1 MSGDSEC
8 ERTDPIRDYCLS
20 AASLVWFFRSMT
32 GNSTTANQEGA
43 MLRSGFEQAY
53 TEGQLLSI
61 LIWTFFQPV
70 FWNCPHWMLCLFM
83 WHSDG
88 LESFLGVTPPS
99 PDGFWDWLQLRPQS
113 VECLTVNDQLC
124 RDLFDLYKCWQTK
137 RTNTFHFFLFG
148 KTVILLR
155 IKIKVSNFSELWGQ
169 SCRTDRTQRTL
180 AGVSGCALRPLSI
193 TP

>member
-1 MSGDSEC
+1 MWEDRSDPWLLFVSCIVGLVFPEHDREQYHSKSRGGDVAQWV
-8 ERTDPIRDYCLS
+8 RTSVYCRSVVVHFNMDIFPTSFLELS
-20 AASLVWFFRSMT
+20 SVWS
-32 GNSTTANQEGA
+32 
-43 MLRSGFEQAY
+43 
-53 TEGQLLSI
+53 
-61 LIWTFFQPV
+61 V
-70 FWNCPHWMLCLFM
+70 CLFM

-169 SCRTDRTQRTL
+169 SWRTDRTQRTL